1 MNPIPW
7 FSNLI
12 REELARL
19 YANSL
24 EGCPGA
30 DTLEVTA
37 RSWIDDLHAHY
48 QHAQLNQQT
57 DEPRFRAAFRRVRTD
72 CRRWPTL
79 RDLIERVPARP
90 SVKKLA
96 HAATTKTA
104 AERTLQILRDREL
117 LGLNPLDIIP
127 ARSPAAELTAAK
139 VGDELSTQAAAEQRR
154 RFMEGGDL

>member
-1 MNPIPW
+1 MTPIPW

-48 QHAQLNQQT
+48 QHAQLNQT

-72 CRRWPTL
+72 CRRWPAV

-90 SVKKLA
+90 ATKAIA
-96 HAATTKTA
+96 HQVTKSD
-104 AERTLQILRDREL
+104 AERVMRVIRDREL
-117 LGLNPLDIIP
+117 LGLKPLD
-127 ARSPAAELTAAK
+127 L
-139 VGDELSTQAAAEQRR
+139 
-154 RFMEGGDL
+154 GGES